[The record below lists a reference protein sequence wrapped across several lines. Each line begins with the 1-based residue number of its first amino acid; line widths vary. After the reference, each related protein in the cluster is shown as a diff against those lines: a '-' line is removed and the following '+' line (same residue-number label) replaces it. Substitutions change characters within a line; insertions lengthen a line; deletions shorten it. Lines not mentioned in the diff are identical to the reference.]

1 MLERSQLSIYA
12 RVTLIWGYPVSPKYP
27 INIIRRRPPTFQASI
42 FLLQSTHGLYSFC
55 TLLNFWGHR
64 NVCIGPQRFWQWWGW
79 RLIMVRNMRSIY
91 GFIKKKKKRQCEWS
105 RCTILIFWLKKRLL
119 LFVACST
126 LFFVLRKRDWI
137 FGAIFKLLIVL
148 DDGSTST

>member
-79 RLIMVRNMRSIY
+79 RLVMVRNMRSIY
-91 GFIKKKKKRQCEWS
+91 GFIKKKKTAVRVKSLYNTDFLTQ
-105 RCTILIFWLKKRLL
+105 KKITS
-119 LFVACST
+119 FCSM
-126 LFFVLRKRDWI
+126 FH
-137 FGAIFKLLIVL
+137 IVFCFA
-148 DDGSTST
+148 